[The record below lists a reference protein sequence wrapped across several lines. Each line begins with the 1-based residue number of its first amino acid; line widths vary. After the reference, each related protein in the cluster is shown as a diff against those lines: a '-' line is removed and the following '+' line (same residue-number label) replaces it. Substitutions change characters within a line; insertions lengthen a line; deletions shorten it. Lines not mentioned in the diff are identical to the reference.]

1 MIRLASLLLIW
12 LMATAASAAVPEAQA
27 LWDKGSYRQ
36 AVASAFEAANV
47 GDPQAQFILG
57 EAYRLGRA
65 VDPDDLQARGWYLRA
80 ARQGDVPSAAALG
93 ELLLHMRQSRDAVQW
108 LTLAASHNHAR
119 ATALLA
125 AIYYTGDGA
134 EQDLVLATSL
144 MKKAATLGSPE
155 AKAKLAMMDDTA
167 PPVDI
172 SSPLGPPVEQASRGS
187 AGEVREVRVA
197 TASRAPLTIQPA
209 PLTHRTKSARI
220 GGSVAI
226 QVGAFRSA
234 TNARRALRLVATQT
248 SGESAQL
255 SLVRNGGFYK
265 LLLIADGRQSMRA
278 MRTRLLEM
286 GWQHFV
292 RRAGVVRA

>member
-1 MIRLASLLLIW
+1 MIRLATLLLIW
-12 LMATAASAAVPEAQA
+12 LMAAAAPAAVPEAQA
-27 LWDKGSYRQ
+27 LWDKGAFRQ
-36 AVASAFEAANV
+36 AIASAFEAANA

-57 EAYRLGRA
+57 EAYRFGRA
-65 VDPDDLQARGWYLRA
+65 VDPDDLQARDWYLRA
-80 ARQGDVPSAAALG
+80 ARQGDVSSAAALG

-144 MKKAATLGSPE
+144 MKKAAALGSPE

-167 PPVDI
+167 PPVDV
-172 SSPLGPPVEQASRGS
+172 SSPLALPVEQASRGI
-187 AGEVREVRVA
+187 AGEVRV
-197 TASRAPLTIQPA
+197 TIGSRAPLTIQRA
-209 PLTHRTKSARI
+209 PLTHPMKSARI
-220 GGSVAI
+220 DGSVAI

-234 TNARRALRLVATQT
+234 TNASRALRLVATET
-248 SGESAQL
+248 SGESAEL
-255 SLVRNGGFYK
+255 SIVRSRGFYK

-278 MRTRLLEM
+278 MRIRLVEM

-292 RRAGVVRA
+292 RRARIIRA

>member
-1 MIRLASLLLIW
+1 MIRLATLLLIW
-12 LMATAASAAVPEAQA
+12 LMAAAAPAAVPEAQA
-27 LWDKGSYRQ
+27 LWDKGAYRQ
-36 AVASAFEAANV
+36 AIASAFEAANA

-57 EAYRLGRA
+57 EAYRFGRA
-65 VDPDDLQARGWYLRA
+65 VDPDDLQARDWYLRA

-144 MKKAATLGSPE
+144 MKKAAALGSPE

-167 PPVDI
+167 PPVDV
-172 SSPLGPPVEQASRGS
+172 SSPLPPPAEQASRGAPS
-187 AGEVREVRVA
+187 EVRVA
-197 TASRAPLTIQPA
+197 IASRAPLTIQPA
-209 PLTHRTKSARI
+209 PLTHRTKTARI
-220 GGSVAI
+220 QALAAI

-234 TNARRALRLVATQT
+234 INARRALRLVATQT
-248 SGESAQL
+248 SGESAEL
-255 SLVRNGGFYK
+255 SIIRSRGFYK
-265 LLLIADGRQSMRA
+265 LLLIANGRQSMSA
-278 MRTRLLEM
+278 MRTRLVEM

-292 RRAGVVRA
+292 RRAGITRV